1 MRGKLWPKMKCNPY
15 LLQRGIY
22 EAIHE
27 AAAPGLLDECQ
38 KLKDCET
45 GKCKV
50 NLSYKLPANNVF
62 HTVRP
67 WNKNENR
74 LNDCYISWWQEVTV
88 YNIKS
93 FTLCCRAIGIAG
105 FDQ

>member
-1 MRGKLWPKMKCNPY
+1 MMHLWI
-15 LLQRGIY
+15 QRGIY

-38 KLKDCET
+38 KLKGCET
-45 GKCKV
+45 GKC
-50 NLSYKLPANNVF
+50 
-62 HTVRP
+62 
-67 WNKNENR
+67 NR
-74 LNDCYISWWQEVTV
+74 LNDCYISCWQEVIV

-93 FTLCCRAIGIAG
+93 FTFCCRAIGVAG

>member
-1 MRGKLWPKMKCNPY
+1 MMHLWI
-15 LLQRGIY
+15 QRGTY

-27 AAAPGLLDECQ
+27 VSAPGLLDECQ
-38 KLKDCET
+38 KLKDCEN

-50 NLSYKLPANNVF
+50 TLSYKLPANNVF
-62 HTVRP
+62 DTVRP

-74 LNDCYISWWQEVTV
+74 LNDCYISCWQEVIV
-88 YNIKS
+88 YIIKS

>member
-1 MRGKLWPKMKCNPY
+1 MMHLWT
-15 LLQRGIY
+15 QRGIY
-22 EAIHE
+22 EAINE

-38 KLKDCET
+38 KLKGCET

-50 NLSYKLPANNVF
+50 TLGYKLPANNVF
-62 HTVRP
+62 DTVRLR
-67 WNKNENR
+67 NKKENR
-74 LNDCYISWWQEVTV
+74 LNDCYISCWQEVIV